1 MGRILAFLLGGFALA
16 LYVPNVFMTAEQ
28 WATYSEWWAK
38 TLTKGWY
45 ETIFRVGPGI
55 FAGCA
60 LVLLA
65 VRGGDSHS
73 N

>member
-16 LYVPNVFMTAEQ
+16 LYLPNVFMTEAQ
-28 WATYSEWWAK
+28 WTTYQDWWIK
-38 TLTKGWY
+38 TITNRWY
-45 ETIFRVGPGI
+45 VTLFTVGPGI

-65 VRGGDSHS
+65 VRGRDSGS
-73 N
+73 Q